1 MVEMFLEYTS
11 LGLVVSVVAF
21 KQHFLIGYSCKFEIM
36 RVSSYRIAMEY
47 ECTRKLIFKILSL
60 DNLASSIPA
69 DFFLLEHGNI
79 LYLFYWWNKL
89 IKSRDINWDQ
99 T

>member
-1 MVEMFLEYTS
+1 MAEMFSEYIS
-11 LGLVVSVVAF
+11 LGFVVVSAFAF

-47 ECTRKLIFKILSL
+47 DCTRKLIFKILSL

-69 DFFLLEHGNI
+69 DFFSWDMEI
-79 LYLFYWWNKL
+79 FYYLFY
-89 IKSRDINWDQ
+89 
-99 T
+99 